1 MRSPEELYRACLPFL
16 SDLVK
21 PDDINESTRQWLI
34 GLIGLYQERL
44 SVLSEIREMIEFYFT
59 DPKSYSEEDL
69 KKAKV
74 TGEALR
80 SLVELKKLL
89 KDIPWT
95 AKDLEK
101 TIREFVEKKGVG
113 LGDIVHPL
121 RLVVTGRRATPG
133 IFETLYYVGKEP
145 ALRRLDHFLANYAP
159 PVARGGQA
167 E

>member
-1 MRSPEELYRACLPFL
+1 LT
-16 SDLVK
+16 DLVQ
-21 PDDINESTRQWLI
+21 PADINDSTRQWLI

-44 SVLSEIREMIEFYFT
+44 NVLSEVQEMIEFYFI
-59 DPKSYSEEDL
+59 DPKEYSEEDL

-80 SLVELKKLL
+80 SLAELKKLL
-89 KDIPWT
+89 KDTPWT

-101 TIREFVEKKGVG
+101 TIREYVEKKGVS
-113 LGDIVHPL
+113 LGDVVHPL

-145 ALRRLDHFLANYAP
+145 AVRRLDHFLGNYAP
-159 PVARGGQA
+159 PGIRGGQA